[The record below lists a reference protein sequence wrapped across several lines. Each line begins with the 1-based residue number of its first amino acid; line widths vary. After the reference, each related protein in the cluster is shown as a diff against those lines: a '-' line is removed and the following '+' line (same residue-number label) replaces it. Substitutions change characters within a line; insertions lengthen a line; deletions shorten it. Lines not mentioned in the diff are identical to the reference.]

1 MKLKLNETLEQ
12 SLDRL
17 IHRTKQPSFD
27 NNKGLTKIQQNI
39 ILDSIDF
46 LKVLIEED
54 KPLKKSKSKPS
65 TTQVSNK
72 KTR

>member
-39 ILDSIDF
+39 LLDSIDF